1 MARARNIKPGFYKN
15 EDLAECSIW
24 ARFIFPGLWMLADR
38 EGRLEDRP
46 KRIKGELLPFD
57 SQDAEPLLAELEARG
72 FIERYEVEGRSFI
85 QITAFSKHQNPHH
98 REPESAIP
106 SPQSPRLSSD
116 GTNQKPEALN
126 GCKEHKARGKPEAG
140 PRQDPP
146 KSDLEGGVNPADS
159 LIPDSGFLIPD
170 SGSSVVGG
178 EPLLG
183 EMPAEP
189 KQPPEPNATSEKAS
203 QPEPRTTTRKGELCR
218 KLRSLGFEAAP
229 HLQAWAEILAGNTDD
244 EILAVAETARE
255 KKPGERLHLNYLVP
269 MLKDRA
275 APKPTK
281 AKEPPWWS
289 SESAML
295 AKGKELGIAPW
306 GGESW
311 QQFRGRIDAK
321 LAERAAA

>member
-1 MARARNIKPGFYKN
+1 MSRARNIKPGFYKN

-57 SQDAEPLLAELEARG
+57 SQDAEPLLVELAARG
-72 FIERYEVEGRSFI
+72 FIERYEVEGRAYI

-98 REPESAIP
+98 REAESDIP
-106 SPQSPRLSSD
+106 PPQSPRLLPHATD
-116 GTNQKPEALN
+116 EKPEALPT
-126 GCKEHKARGKPEAG
+126 CKEHKTRGKPEAS
-140 PRQDPP
+140 PRLDPP

-159 LIPDSGFLIPD
+159 LIPDSLIPD
-170 SGSSVVGG
+170 SGFSDPGSSVVGG
-178 EPLLG
+178 EPVLG
-183 EMPAEP
+183 
-189 KQPPEPNATSEKAS
+189 KTPPTPNDTSHS
-203 QPEPRTTTRKGELCR
+203 GSTRKGELCR
-218 KLRSLGFEAAP
+218 KLRALGFDAAP
-229 HLQAWAEILAGNTDD
+229 HLEAWSEILTKHSDD
-244 EILAVAETARE
+244 EILAVAESARE
-255 KKPGERLHLNYLVP
+255 KKPGERLHLNYLLP
-269 MLKDRA
+269 MLRDTA
-275 APKPTK
+275 APKVSKP
-281 AKEPPWWS
+281 KEPPWWS

-295 AKGKELGIAPW
+295 AKGKELGLAPW